1 MKQTIITIGKVPQK
15 RVLNRMHA
23 CSVIQLCLTL
33 CDLVDCSPPV
43 SSVHR
48 ISQAKILEQVA
59 ISFFKE
65 SFQPKDQT
73 HISCITII
81 FFTTEPPG
89 LLLLLSHSVM
99 SNILQPMDCNLPGS
113 SVHGDS
119 PGKNTGV
126 GCHALLQGIF
136 LTQRSNP
143 GLLSCR

>member
-73 HISCITII
+73 HISCITSR

-89 LLLLLSHSVM
+89 LLLLLSHSVI
-99 SNILQPMDCNLPGS
+99 SNILQPMDCSLPGS

-119 PGKNTGV
+119 PGKNTGM

-143 GLLSCR
+143 DLLSCR